1 MDQTTNTNFLSPFG
15 YKFVLSRAP
24 NLNYTIQ
31 SIDIPGIQLSVAE
44 VNNPFTRIPTSGK
57 IMFGELSVEFKVNES
72 LDNYLEI
79 FNWMIGLGYPSDFRQ
94 YDKLKNNQDLDK
106 GISSDIKVLL
116 LDSSKTST
124 VSVEFTDAFPI
135 QLSPMR
141 FDATLPNMQYVT
153 ATATF
158 RYLKHEITKI

>member
-1 MDQTTNTNFLSPFG
+1 
-15 YKFVLSRAP
+15 
-24 NLNYTIQ
+24 
-31 SIDIPGIQLSVAE
+31 
-44 VNNPFTRIPTSGK
+44 
-57 IMFGELSVEFKVNES
+57 MFGELSVEFKVNES

-116 LDSSKTST
+116 LDSSKAST

-141 FDATLPNMQYVT
+141 FDATLTNMQYVT